1 MGLRMEETTVNE
13 TTLQAAN
20 ASADVATGK
29 LETLVSLGESTVYLM
44 GVSFILGSLFTI
56 LVLVLLDF
64 MRRSSNK

>member
-1 MGLRMEETTVNE
+1 MEETNTNE
-13 TTLQAAN
+13 AAMPT
-20 ASADVATGK
+20 ADVDATAGVATDQ